1 MLPATSRYA
10 SVEIATTI
18 EPDGA
23 GGTREVRY
31 LRRRP
36 LDPPAAPPAVLATHR
51 VGADD
56 RLDVIAGRYLGDP
69 TAFWRIGDANDALD
83 PDELVAPDAEGRL
96 LVVPVPGV

>member
-10 SVEIATTI
+10 TAEIATAV

-31 LRRRP
+31 LRRRL
-36 LDPPAAPPAVLATHR
+36 LDPPAVPPAILATHR

-56 RLDVIAGRYLGDP
+56 RLDVIAARYLGDP

-83 PDELVAPDAEGRL
+83 PDELVAPEAEGRL

>member
-1 MLPATSRYA
+1 M
-10 SVEIATTI
+10 
-18 EPDGA
+18 
-23 GGTREVRY
+23 
-31 LRRRP
+31 
-36 LDPPAAPPAVLATHR
+36 LATHR

-96 LVVPVPGV
+96 RFALVEQMEEVEGRLLVVPVPGV